1 MGTRRRGVT
10 GHHSR
15 GRLRKRITAR
25 EDEYG
30 KARKES
36 QHVASSKLDST
47 MVRQYRGRLEPRSTP
62 SRSSVSKGKPMKKFH
77 SVPALAAF
85 FFFLHASSSLSA
97 EINVVWTSEVGQF
110 APLWIT
116 KEAKLFEK
124 YGNTVQL
131 IFIQGAS
138 SAAAALSS
146 DDAQV
151 GMFSPQ
157 VVISTPQLDLV
168 MFGRLGNTMDN
179 RVYGRKGIKSIKE
192 VKRVAISRFGSNAD
206 FAARFLLQ
214 REGLRPDTDV
224 ALLQFGNQSNRIA
237 AVETNNADAAMLTPP
252 MTLMARKLGMTL
264 LLDASKLNIPYSSLF
279 FVARRPYIAKT
290 RPELVNFT
298 KAMIEGVALYKSN
311 KEFAMKVLS
320 KYMKV
325 QDRDVLEENFKEY
338 DFPLKPYPS
347 REYFELP
354 IQEVGKK
361 DPKVLKENP
370 DRYTDLS
377 LVKELESSGF
387 IEKISQEYRVK

>member
-1 MGTRRRGVT
+1 MITT
-10 GHHSR
+10 GS
-15 GRLRKRITAR
+15 LRNFIVVLLLLYVHTAN
-25 EDEYG
+25 
-30 KARKES
+30 
-36 QHVASSKLDST
+36 
-47 MVRQYRGRLEPRSTP
+47 
-62 SRSSVSKGKPMKKFH
+62 
-77 SVPALAAF
+77 AAN
-85 FFFLHASSSLSA
+85 
-97 EINVVWTSEVGQF
+97 INVVWTSEVGQF
-110 APLWIT
+110 APLWVT

-124 YGNTVQL
+124 YGNHVQL

-146 DDAQV
+146 GDAQV

-157 VVISTPQLDLV
+157 VVISTPGLDLV

-179 RVYGRKGIKSIKE
+179 RVYARKGIKSIKE

-214 REGLRPDTDV
+214 REGLRPDVDV

-252 MTLMARKLGMTL
+252 MTLQARKLGMTL

-279 FVARRPYIAKT
+279 FVARRSYLTKM

-298 KAMIEGVALYKSN
+298 KAMIEGVAVYKAN
-311 KEFAMKVLS
+311 KEFALKVLA

-325 QDRDVLEENFKEY
+325 QDREILEENFREY

-361 DPKVLKENP
+361 DPKVLKENAE
-370 DRYTDLS
+370 RYADMS
-377 LVKELESSGF
+377 LVKEIESSGF
-387 IEKISQEYRVK
+387 IDKVTQEHRVK

>member
-1 MGTRRRGVT
+1 M
-10 GHHSR
+10 
-15 GRLRKRITAR
+15 RLN
-25 EDEYG
+25 
-30 KARKES
+30 
-36 QHVASSKLDST
+36 
-47 MVRQYRGRLEPRSTP
+47 RLTLHFAAVLLLTQAA
-62 SRSSVSKGKPMKKFH
+62 SVS
-77 SVPALAAF
+77 AAN
-85 FFFLHASSSLSA
+85 
-97 EINVVWTSEVGQF
+97 INVVWTSEVGQF
-110 APLWIT
+110 APLWVT

-124 YGNTVQL
+124 YGNNVQL

-146 DDAQV
+146 GDAHV

-157 VVISTPQLDLV
+157 VVISTPQLDMV

-179 RVYGRKGIKSIKE
+179 RVYARKGIKSIKE

-206 FAARFLLQ
+206 FAARYLLQ
-214 REGLRPDTDV
+214 REGLRPDLDV
-224 ALLQFGNQSNRIA
+224 ALLQVGNQSNRIA

-279 FVARRPYIAKT
+279 FVSRRPYLVKT

-325 QDRDVLEENFKEY
+325 QDREVLEENFKEY

-354 IQEVGKK
+354 LQEVGKK

-370 DRYTDLS
+370 ERYVDMS
-377 LVKELESSGF
+377 LVKELDDSGF
-387 IEKISQEYRVK
+387 IDKLTREYRVK

>member
-1 MGTRRRGVT
+1 MRN
-10 GHHSR
+10 
-15 GRLRKRITAR
+15 
-25 EDEYG
+25 
-30 KARKES
+30 
-36 QHVASSKLDST
+36 
-47 MVRQYRGRLEPRSTP
+47 
-62 SRSSVSKGKPMKKFH
+62 FH
-77 SVPALAAF
+77 SVLAFTVMLF
-85 FFFLHASSSLSA
+85 FSRVGPSRSA

-146 DDAQV
+146 GDAQV

-157 VVISTPQLDLV
+157 VVISTPALDLV
-168 MFGRLGNTMDN
+168 MFGRLGNSMDN
-179 RVYGRKGIKSIKE
+179 RIFARKGIKSIKE

-214 REGLRPDTDV
+214 REGLKPDIDV
-224 ALLQFGNQSNRIA
+224 ALLQVGNQSNRIV

-252 MTLMARKLGMTL
+252 MTLQARKLGLTL
-264 LLDASKLNIPYSSLF
+264 LIDASKLNIPYSSLM
-279 FVARRPYIAKT
+279 FVARRPYLTKNRT
-290 RPELVNFT
+290 DLVNFT
-298 KAMIEGVALYKSN
+298 KAMIEGVAYYKAN
-311 KEFAMKVLS
+311 KEFSLKVLS

-325 QDRDVLEENFKEY
+325 QDREVLEENFREY
-338 DFPLKPYPS
+338 DFPLKPYPA
-347 REYFELP
+347 REYYELP

-370 DRYTDLS
+370 ERYADMS
-377 LVKELESSGF
+377 LVKEIESSGF
-387 IEKISQEYRVK
+387 IDKVMQEYRVK

>member
-1 MGTRRRGVT
+1 MTNFYSV
-10 GHHSR
+10 
-15 GRLRKRITAR
+15 LALTAMLFF
-25 EDEYG
+25 
-30 KARKES
+30 S
-36 QHVASSKLDST
+36 TVA
-47 MVRQYRGRLEPRSTP
+47 P
-62 SRSSVSKGKPMKKFH
+62 SR
-77 SVPALAAF
+77 
-85 FFFLHASSSLSA
+85 SA

-146 DDAQV
+146 GDAQV

-157 VVISTPQLDLV
+157 VVISTPALDLL
-168 MFGRLGNTMDN
+168 MFGRLGNSMDN
-179 RVYGRKGIKSIKE
+179 RIFVRKGIKSIKD

-214 REGLRPDTDV
+214 REGLKPDIDV
-224 ALLQFGNQSNRIA
+224 ALLQVGNQSNRIV

-252 MTLMARKLGMTL
+252 MTLQARKLGLTL
-264 LLDASKLNIPYSSLF
+264 LIDASKLNIPYSSLM
-279 FVARRPYIAKT
+279 FVARRPYLTKNRAD
-290 RPELVNFT
+290 LVNFT
-298 KAMIEGVALYKSN
+298 KAMIEGVAYYKAN
-311 KEFAMKVLS
+311 KEFSLKVLS

-325 QDRDVLEENFKEY
+325 QDREVLEENFREY
-338 DFPLKPYPS
+338 DFPLKPYPA
-347 REYFELP
+347 REYYELP

-370 DRYTDLS
+370 ERYADMS
-377 LVKELESSGF
+377 LVKEIENSGF
-387 IEKISQEYRVK
+387 IDKIMQEYRVK

>member
-1 MGTRRRGVT
+1 M
-10 GHHSR
+10 
-15 GRLRKRITAR
+15 KRDRCVLNCTAFLLLV
-25 EDEYG
+25 Y
-30 KARKES
+30 ATS
-36 QHVASSKLDST
+36 AVA
-47 MVRQYRGRLEPRSTP
+47 
-62 SRSSVSKGKPMKKFH
+62 
-77 SVPALAAF
+77 
-85 FFFLHASSSLSA
+85 AS
-97 EINVVWTSEVGQF
+97 INVVWTSEVGQF
-110 APLWIT
+110 APLWVT

-124 YGNTVQL
+124 YGNSVQL

-138 SAAAALSS
+138 SAAAAISS

-179 RVYGRKGIKSIKE
+179 RLYARKGIKSIKE

-206 FAARFLLQ
+206 FAARYLLQ
-214 REGLRPDTDV
+214 REGLRPDVDV
-224 ALLQFGNQSNRIA
+224 ALLQVGNQSNRIT

-264 LLDASKLNIPYSSLF
+264 LIDASKLNIPYSSLF
-279 FVARRPYIAKT
+279 FVSRRPYLTKSRAD
-290 RPELVNFT
+290 LVNFT

-320 KYMKV
+320 KYMHV
-325 QDRDVLEENFKEY
+325 QDREVLEENFKEY
-338 DFPLKPYPS
+338 DFPLKPSPT

-361 DPKVLKENP
+361 DPKVLKDNP
-370 DRYTDLS
+370 ERFTDLS
-377 LVKELESSGF
+377 LVKEIESSGF
-387 IEKISQEYRVK
+387 IDKVSQEYRVK

>member
-1 MGTRRRGVT
+1 MRLNRCLRNFIVVLMLL
-10 GHHSR
+10 HSLPV
-15 GRLRKRITAR
+15 G
-25 EDEYG
+25 
-30 KARKES
+30 
-36 QHVASSKLDST
+36 
-47 MVRQYRGRLEPRSTP
+47 
-62 SRSSVSKGKPMKKFH
+62 
-77 SVPALAAF
+77 AAN
-85 FFFLHASSSLSA
+85 
-97 EINVVWTSEVGQF
+97 INVVWTSEVGQF

-124 YGNTVQL
+124 YGNNVQL

-146 DDAQV
+146 GDAHV

-157 VVISTPQLDLV
+157 VVISTPALELV

-179 RVYGRKGIKSIKE
+179 RVYGKKGIKSIKE
-192 VKRVAISRFGSNAD
+192 VKRIAISRYGSNAG

-214 REGLRPDTDV
+214 REGLRPDIDV

-252 MTLMARKLGMTL
+252 MTLQARKLGMTL
-264 LLDASKLNIPYSSLF
+264 LVDASKLNIPYSSLF
-279 FVARRPYIAKT
+279 FVARKSYLAKT

-311 KEFAMKVLS
+311 KEFAMRVLA

-325 QDRDVLEENFKEY
+325 QDREILEENFREY
-338 DFPLKPYPS
+338 DFPLRPYPS
-347 REYFELP
+347 REYYELP

-370 DRYTDLS
+370 ERFTDMS
-377 LVKELESSGF
+377 LVKELDSSGF
-387 IEKISQEYRVK
+387 IDKISQEHRVK

>member
-1 MGTRRRGVT
+1 MKMIRQALRLITVAAVVT
-10 GHHSR
+10 QGA
-15 GRLRKRITAR
+15 TA
-25 EDEYG
+25 
-30 KARKES
+30 
-36 QHVASSKLDST
+36 
-47 MVRQYRGRLEPRSTP
+47 
-62 SRSSVSKGKPMKKFH
+62 F
-77 SVPALAAF
+77 AAN
-85 FFFLHASSSLSA
+85 
-97 EINVVWTSEVGQF
+97 INVVWTSEVGQF
-110 APLWIT
+110 APLWVT

-124 YGNTVQL
+124 YGNNVQL

-138 SAAAALSS
+138 SAAAALTSG
-146 DDAQV
+146 DAHV

-157 VVISTPQLDLV
+157 VVISTPALDLV

-179 RVYGRKGIKSIKE
+179 RVYARKGIKSIKE

-206 FAARFLLQ
+206 FAARYLLQ
-214 REGLRPDTDV
+214 REGLRPDIDV
-224 ALLQFGNQSNRIA
+224 ALLQVGNQSNRIT

-264 LLDASKLNIPYSSLF
+264 LLDASKLNILYSSLF
-279 FVARRPYIAKT
+279 FVSRRPYLTKT

-325 QDRDVLEENFKEY
+325 QDREVLEENFKEY
-338 DFPLKPYPS
+338 DFPLRPFPT

-370 DRYTDLS
+370 ERYIDLS
-377 LVKELESSGF
+377 LTKELDDSGF
-387 IEKISQEYRVK
+387 IDKVAREYRVK